1 MYRGCSA
8 GPCYAHQLCSASNS
22 PNATLC
28 SLALAFSMSCI
39 SRRRRHALW
48 ESVVC
53 HMADTDCMRMQEWNE
68 IQFNG
73 VYYAPPKQGAPG
85 AEPDFDTSYT
95 FNYPRPKRPENL
107 RIYECHVGMSSEEPK
122 VGSTLPSEAVK
133 AYVHLLTSMDS
144 GSLLLTLG
152 FLGDAD
158 NV

>member
-1 MYRGCSA
+1 MQ
-8 GPCYAHQLCSASNS
+8 H
-22 PNATLC
+22 TL
-28 SLALAFSMSCI
+28 LACFGGSHVLHIPQKKA
-39 SRRRRHALW
+39 RLLGKRHVFTW
-48 ESVVC
+48 
-53 HMADTDCMRMQEWNE
+53 ADTDCMRMQEWNE

-107 RIYECHVGMSSEEPK
+107 RIYECHVGMSSEAPK

-133 AYVHLLTSMDS
+133 ADVQLLTGMDS
-144 GSLLLTLG
+144 GSLLLTLR
-152 FLGDAD
+152 FLGNAD